1 MADLIGLEAMN
12 IVVSHLDEVK
22 SAVREHAKVVA
33 DEATGRLAAHK
44 KTGDHEIT
52 LTHGDVDSFVNLEGT
67 HPESV
72 EFGHWVAGKYKTD
85 PPKFARGLYI
95 LTLAAGL
102 DATPVQGARRSGPG
116 KTQ

>member
-1 MADLIGLEAMN
+1 MAQLIGLHAMN
-12 IVVSHLDEVK
+12 LVVSHLDEVK
-22 SAVREHAKVVA
+22 RDVKDHAEVVGT
-33 DEATGRLAAHK
+33 EAAGRLAAHR
-44 KTGDHEIT
+44 KTGEHQIT
-52 LTHGDVDSFVNLEGT
+52 VTHGETDSFVNLEGV

-102 DATPVQGARRSGPG
+102 DATPVQGVRRSGPD
-116 KTQ
+116 KTH